1 MCSRRRGFDMKVAWD
16 IDHTLVLSN
25 KEPQPV
31 TISVDDEPFLNPV
44 VVGREGDITILVTGR
59 SYTHWKDTYDMV
71 LSLGL
76 KDVKQVCFNHKEL
89 YTQHHIA
96 SMKSAHL
103 SAIGATHYVE
113 DNPHYRE
120 VMCGYWDG
128 KCISSKEWVEL

>member
-1 MCSRRRGFDMKVAWD
+1 MKIAWD

-31 TISVDDEPFLNPV
+31 TIRVDDDPLLNPV
-44 VVGREGDITILVTGR
+44 VVGREEDVTILVTGR
-59 SYTHWKDTYDMV
+59 SYLYWRDTYDML

-76 KDVKQVCFNHKEL
+76 KDVKQMCFNHKEL

-103 SAIGATHYVE
+103 RAIEATHYVE

-120 VMCGYWDG
+120 VMREYWDG
-128 KCISSKEWVEL
+128 ECISSKEWMEL